1 MTRVFALL
9 SLVSVS
15 ASFPVQA
22 SAQTDPTELT
32 IVTVEGQQSVPTV
45 NIDGDE
51 MLFLDTVAALF
62 QVTVAENSSAGTLTV
77 DTGTQNIILTENQQ
91 LASVG
96 GRLISLDSAP
106 RRTDGRWLIP
116 LGFLVDAL
124 APVYGQTLE
133 FRRQSRLILIGEVLV
148 PRLFVSYVSREQS
161 DELEL
166 EIAPNAPYE
175 ITEADNRIIL
185 EFDADALEVGQ
196 IPDMT
201 GGIISDIQ
209 MSNVPPSLFIELG
222 PAYASYSI
230 SHVAPSDDSATVSL
244 TFESSSSET
253 VTGTT
258 AVPDVVRPAEESVPV
273 SPRTDSPSLL
283 DPGPAIRTVVVD
295 AGHGGSD
302 AGSESPGGTLEKDI
316 TLSTARLLTT
326 ALERRLGVRVIL
338 TRSRDTDVDL
348 DQRAAIANNSTADLF
363 ISLHV
368 NSSSSNIPTGAEIF
382 YLSVDEYGTLGME
395 AWRPWALCI
404 AVYFL
409 SLILLLHRGLFP
421 PVPQAGP
428 LAVVIIPW
436 ELAQVYHLNQSAI
449 FARFVEEELRRRVPL
464 SPRAIQ
470 QAPFRVL
477 AGANMPA
484 VLLEMGFI
492 SNREQEQQL
501 LSADFQAS
509 IVDAL
514 VAGVVRFQEAI
525 DQTNGFLS
533 NRAIDSL
540 DSPETLETVSDGR

>member
-1 MTRVFALL
+1 MTRVIALL

-15 ASFPVQA
+15 AAFPVQA

-91 LASVG
+91 VASVG
-96 GRLISLDSAP
+96 GLLISLDSAP

-116 LGFLVDAL
+116 LDFLVDAL

-382 YLSVDEYGTLGME
+382 YLSVDEYGTE
-395 AWRPWALCI
+395 A
-404 AVYFL
+404 
-409 SLILLLHRGLFP
+409 
-421 PVPQAGP
+421 QAIVNREERRLPTVGGGTREID
-428 LAVVIIPW
+428 IIPW